1 MLIDENVVRIY
12 IVKCYPWLAS
22 NISNRERVRE
32 LSTVKDPSQVKKKEE
47 MIEVGSCYILIKI
60 ILFIRKMWLIY
71 LPRLITI

>member
-1 MLIDENVVRIY
+1 MLIDEYVVRIY

-22 NISNRERVRE
+22 NISNREGE
-32 LSTVKDPSQVKKKEE
+32 LSTVKDPSQVKKKKE